1 MFANLNSIRVGALLG
16 AALFLSPSAFAQA
29 DNPPRRDA
37 QRPPGEGQR
46 GNFPPPGNFDGPP
59 PGFQPG
65 GPGGFGG
72 PGGPGG
78 FGGPGASV
86 ELIPK
91 FDKNADKRLDAAE
104 RKKAREF
111 LAEEKAAGRGQRG
124 PRMRGGG
131 NQTPPEPGPKLAPAD
146 VKSFSTNTPL
156 YDALTVRTLF
166 LDFENADWEK
176 ELADFYHSD
185 VEVPAR
191 LTVDGKTYKDVGV
204 HFRGASSFFTVGE
217 GRKRSLNLSVDFV
230 DGSQRLL
237 GYRTLN
243 LLNSHVDP
251 TYLRSVL
258 YYQAAR
264 DYLPAP
270 KANYVRVVINGESW
284 GIYVSAQQV
293 NKEFTKEV
301 FGSAKGARWKVPGSP
316 RGDGGLTYVGNDV
329 AEYKKRYEIKSK
341 DDPKSWADLIKL
353 CRVLN
358 ETPVDELEKKLA
370 PMLDIDGTLKFLA
383 LENVFI
389 NGDGYWTRASDY
401 NIYQD
406 EQGKFHIMPH
416 DSNETFRAPSGPGMG
431 GRGGGPGG
439 EGGNAPRGVE
449 LDPFAGMTDTKKP
462 LLNKLLAVPA
472 LRARY
477 LGYVRQMAE
486 EWLDWKKVGPLA
498 EKYQALI
505 ADDVKKDTHKLDSFE
520 AFTAGV
526 AAAPAAPDANAEPGP
541 RGPGGPGRAAMSLK
555 SFIEQRRAYLLN
567 HSEVKKAV
575 LPRKA

>member
-1 MFANLNSIRVGALLG
+1 MFASLNSIRVGALLG
-16 AALFLSPSAFAQA
+16 VALFLSPSAFGQA
-29 DNPPRRDA
+29 DNPPRREA
-37 QRPPGEGQR
+37 QRPPGENQRIPGQQ
-46 GNFPPPGNFDGPP
+46 PGFDGPP

-78 FGGPGASV
+78 FGGPGAAV
-86 ELIPK
+86 ELVPK
-91 FDKNADKRLDAAE
+91 FDQNGDKRLDAAE
-104 RKKAREF
+104 RKKARAF
-111 LAEEKAAGRGQRG
+111 LAEEKASGRGQRG

-131 NQTPPEPGPKLAPAD
+131 NQTPPEPGPKLSPSE
-146 VKSFSTNTPL
+146 VKNFSAATSL
-156 YDALTVRTLF
+156 YDPLTLRTLF

-185 VEVPAR
+185 VEVPAK
-191 LTVDGKTYKDVGV
+191 LTVDGKIYKDVGV

-217 GRKRSLNLSVDFV
+217 GRKRSLNLSMDFG
-230 DGSQRLL
+230 DDNQRLY

-264 DYLPAP
+264 DYMPAP

-293 NKEFTKEV
+293 NKDFTKEV
-301 FGSAKGARWKVPGSP
+301 FNSTKGARWKVPGSP
-316 RGDGGLTYVGNDV
+316 RGDGGLTYVGDDV

-341 DDPKSWADLIKL
+341 DDPKSWTDLIKL

-358 ETPVDELEKKLA
+358 ETPVDELENKLS
-370 PMLDIDGTLKFLA
+370 PILDIDGVLKFLA

-389 NGDGYWTRASDY
+389 NSDGYWTRASDF
-401 NIYQD
+401 NIVQD
-406 EQGKFHIMPH
+406 EGGKFHIVPH

-431 GRGGGPGG
+431 GRGGG
-439 EGGNAPRGVE
+439 ETATRGVE
-449 LDPFAGMTDTKKP
+449 LDPFAGSSDVKKP
-462 LLNKLLAVPA
+462 LLNKLLAVPS
-472 LRARY
+472 LRVRY

-505 ADDVKKDTHKLDSFE
+505 ADDVKTDTRKLDSFE
-520 AFTAGV
+520 AFTVGV
-526 AAAPAAPDANAEPGP
+526 TGAAIAPEANEDQGP
-541 RGPGGPGRAAMSLK
+541 RGPQRATISLK
-555 SFIEQRRAYLLN
+555 SFLEQRRAYLLN
-567 HSEVKKAV
+567 HPEVKKAV
-575 LPRKA
+575 LPRKG